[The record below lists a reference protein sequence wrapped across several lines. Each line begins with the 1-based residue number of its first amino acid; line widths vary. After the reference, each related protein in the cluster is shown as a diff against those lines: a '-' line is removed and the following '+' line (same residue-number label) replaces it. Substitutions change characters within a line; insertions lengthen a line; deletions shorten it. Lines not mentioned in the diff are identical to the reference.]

1 MILNYYSSIKY
12 KFHAES
18 INTKKYNIDLGKN
31 MKMQLRFLVT
41 YSLILLVFING
52 SHHFL
57 NFVYAQSNN
66 ISDARN
72 IDTEVN
78 DLLNKIGRGNIID
91 STIDSLMQGMGSS
104 LQPNSSPN
112 TSLQPNSSPNT
123 SLQPNSSP
131 NTSLQP
137 NSSPNTSLQP
147 NSSPNTSLQPN
158 SSPNTSLQPNS
169 SPNTSLQPNSS
180 PNTSLHPNSSPN
192 TSPLP
197 NTSSDLNNEIMSILK
212 NQGSS
217 SSTVTTSQ
225 TNSPAMKYF
234 AKIVDKNS
242 NNENIISS
250 NSLTEFNNN
259 LLKFCLDSGIDYS
272 SCNSII
278 QDSLQAAEFTSS
290 YMGPAKVN
298 TDLIGY
304 TLELKI
310 R

>member
-1 MILNYYSSIKY
+1 MILNYYSSIKS

-91 STIDSLMQGMGSS
+91 STIDSLMQGMG
-104 LQPNSSPN
+104 

-147 NSSPNTSLQPN
+147 NSSPNTSLQLN
-158 SSPNTSLQPNS
+158 SSPNTSLQ
-169 SPNTSLQPNSS
+169 
-180 PNTSLHPNSSPN
+180 PNSSPN

>member
-18 INTKKYNIDLGKN
+18 INTKKYKIDLGKN

-104 LQPNSSPN
+104 SLPNSSPN

-131 NTSLQP
+131 NTSLLP
-137 NSSPNTSLQP
+137 NS
-147 NSSPNTSLQPN
+147 
-158 SSPNTSLQPNS
+158 
-169 SPNTSLQPNSS
+169 
-180 PNTSLHPNSSPN
+180 
-192 TSPLP
+192 
-197 NTSSDLNNEIMSILK
+197 SSDLNNEIMSILK

>member
-18 INTKKYNIDLGKN
+18 INTKKYKIDLGKN

-41 YSLILLVFING
+41 YSLILLVLVNG

-104 LQPNSSPN
+104 SLPSSSPN
-112 TSLQPNSSPNT
+112 TSLQPSSSPNT
-123 SLQPNSSP
+123 SLQPSSSP

-137 NSSPNTSLQP
+137 S
-147 NSSPNTSLQPN
+147 
-158 SSPNTSLQPNS
+158 
-169 SPNTSLQPNSS
+169 
-180 PNTSLHPNSSPN
+180 SSPN

-197 NTSSDLNNEIMSILK
+197 NTSSNLNNEIMSILK

-217 SSTVTTSQ
+217 NSTATISQ
-225 TNSPAMKYF
+225 SNSPDMKYF
-234 AKIVDKNS
+234 AKIVNKNS

-250 NSLTEFNNN
+250 NSLTEFNNS
-259 LLKFCLDSGIDYS
+259 LLNFCLESGIDFS

-290 YMGPAKVN
+290 YMGPSKVN

-304 TLELKI
+304 TMELKV

>member
-112 TSLQPNSSPNT
+112 TSLQ
-123 SLQPNSSP
+123 
-131 NTSLQP
+131 
-137 NSSPNTSLQP
+137 
-147 NSSPNTSLQPN
+147 
-158 SSPNTSLQPNS
+158 
-169 SPNTSLQPNSS
+169 
-180 PNTSLHPNSSPN
+180 PNSSPN

>member
-1 MILNYYSSIKY
+1 
-12 KFHAES
+12 
-18 INTKKYNIDLGKN
+18 
-31 MKMQLRFLVT
+31 MKMQLRFLVL

-66 ISDARN
+66 VSDARN

-104 LQPNSSPN
+104 SLPNSSPN

-137 NSSPNTSLQP
+137 NSSPNTSP
-147 NSSPNTSLQPN
+147 F
-158 SSPNTSLQPNS
+158 
-169 SPNTSLQPNSS
+169 
-180 PNTSLHPNSSPN
+180 
-192 TSPLP
+192 P
-197 NTSSDLNNEIMSILK
+197 NTSSDLNTEIMSILK

-217 SSTVTTSQ
+217 NSTATISQ
-225 TNSPAMKYF
+225 SNSPDMKYF
-234 AKIVDKNS
+234 AKIVNKNS

-250 NSLTEFNNN
+250 NSLTEFNNS
-259 LLKFCLDSGIDYS
+259 LLNFCLESGIDFS

-290 YMGPAKVN
+290 YMGPSKVN

-304 TLELKI
+304 TMELKV

>member
-91 STIDSLMQGMGSS
+91 STIDSLMQGMGS
-104 LQPNSSPN
+104 
-112 TSLQPNSSPNT
+112 

>member
-18 INTKKYNIDLGKN
+18 INTKKYKIDLGKN

-52 SHHFL
+52 SNHFL
-57 NFVYAQSNN
+57 NFVYAQSNS

-91 STIDSLMQGMGSS
+91 STIDSLMQGMGTSS
-104 LQPNSSPN
+104 IPNSSPN

-123 SLQPNSSP
+123 SLQ
-131 NTSLQP
+131 
-137 NSSPNTSLQP
+137 
-147 NSSPNTSLQPN
+147 
-158 SSPNTSLQPNS
+158 
-169 SPNTSLQPNSS
+169 
-180 PNTSLHPNSSPN
+180 PNSSPN

-217 SSTVTTSQ
+217 SSTGTTSQ

-272 SCNSII
+272 SCNS
-278 QDSLQAAEFTSS
+278 
-290 YMGPAKVN
+290 
-298 TDLIGY
+298 
-304 TLELKI
+304 
-310 R
+310 

>member
-18 INTKKYNIDLGKN
+18 INTKKYKIDLGKN

-72 IDTEVN
+72 IDTAVN

-104 LQPNSSPN
+104 SLPNSSPN

-147 NSSPNTSLQPN
+147 NSSPNTSPL
-158 SSPNTSLQPNS
+158 PNT
-169 SPNTSLQPNSS
+169 
-180 PNTSLHPNSSPN
+180 SPN

-217 SSTVTTSQ
+217 SSTGTTSQ

-290 YMGPAKVN
+290 YIGPAKVN

>member
-1 MILNYYSSIKY
+1 
-12 KFHAES
+12 
-18 INTKKYNIDLGKN
+18 
-31 MKMQLRFLVT
+31 MKMQLRLLVL
-41 YSLILLVFING
+41 YSLILLLFING
-52 SHHFL
+52 SNQFL

-104 LQPNSSPN
+104 FQPNSSPN
-112 TSLQPNSSPNT
+112 SSFQPNSSPN
-123 SLQPNSSP
+123 SSFQPNSSP
-131 NTSLQP
+131 NSSFQP
-137 NSSPNTSLQP
+137 NSSPNSSFQP
-147 NSSPNTSLQPN
+147 NSSPNST
-158 SSPNTSLQPNS
+158 
-169 SPNTSLQPNSS
+169 
-180 PNTSLHPNSSPN
+180 
-192 TSPLP
+192 PLP
-197 NTSSDLNNEIMSILK
+197 NTSSDLNTEIMSILK
-212 NQGSS
+212 NQDSS
-217 SSTVTTSQ
+217 NSTVTVSQ
-225 TNSPAMKYF
+225 SKNQDMKYF

-259 LLKFCLDSGIDYS
+259 LLKFCLESGLDYS

-290 YMGPAKVN
+290 YMGPAKVK

>member
-1 MILNYYSSIKY
+1 
-12 KFHAES
+12 
-18 INTKKYNIDLGKN
+18 
-31 MKMQLRFLVT
+31 MKIQLRFLVT

-91 STIDSLMQGMGSS
+91 STIDSLMQGMDSSS
-104 LQPNSSPN
+104 LPNSSPN

-137 NSSPNTSLQP
+137 NSSPT
-147 NSSPNTSLQPN
+147 
-158 SSPNTSLQPNS
+158 
-169 SPNTSLQPNSS
+169 
-180 PNTSLHPNSSPN
+180 

-217 SSTVTTSQ
+217 NSTVTISQ
-225 TNSPAMKYF
+225 SNNPDMKYF
-234 AKIVDKNS
+234 AKIVNKNN

-259 LLKFCLDSGIDYS
+259 LLNFCLESGIDYS

-290 YMGPAKVN
+290 YMGPSKVN

-304 TLELKI
+304 TMELKV

>member
-18 INTKKYNIDLGKN
+18 INTKKYKIDLGKN

-52 SHHFL
+52 SNHFL
-57 NFVYAQSNN
+57 NFVYAQSNS

-104 LQPNSSPN
+104 SLPNSSPN

-137 NSSPNTSLQP
+137 NSSPNTS
-147 NSSPNTSLQPN
+147 
-158 SSPNTSLQPNS
+158 
-169 SPNTSLQPNSS
+169 
-180 PNTSLHPNSSPN
+180 
-192 TSPLP
+192 PLP

-217 SSTVTTSQ
+217 SSTGTTSQ

-290 YMGPAKVN
+290 YIGPAKVN